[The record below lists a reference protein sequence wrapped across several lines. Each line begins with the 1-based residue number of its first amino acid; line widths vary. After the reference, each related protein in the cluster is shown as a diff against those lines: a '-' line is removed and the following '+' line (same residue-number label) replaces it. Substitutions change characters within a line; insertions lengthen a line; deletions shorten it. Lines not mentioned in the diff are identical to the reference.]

1 MVKSGTPPPSPSVKV
16 RTEKQPL
23 DACTLSALPRH
34 MQQGSAPSTPGSVR
48 YVLVIDRHHAN
59 NVSSVSVWHRDIYR
73 YRFAQ
78 HSRSISD
85 LSQRIKDGVSFLRN
99 KGEGVVFATIS
110 GFCLTLY
117 SFLYQV

>member
-1 MVKSGTPPPSPSVKV
+1 MHSIGASEAHAARISSKYT
-16 RTEKQPL
+16 RLCQ
-23 DACTLSALPRH
+23 
-34 MQQGSAPSTPGSVR
+34 
-48 YVLVIDRHHAN
+48 VLVIDRHHAN
-59 NVSSVSVWHRDIYR
+59 TSNVSSVSMWHRDNYICR

>member
-1 MVKSGTPPPSPSVKV
+1 MHSIGASETHAARISSKYT
-16 RTEKQPL
+16 RLCQ
-23 DACTLSALPRH
+23 
-34 MQQGSAPSTPGSVR
+34 
-48 YVLVIDRHHAN
+48 VLVIDRHHAN

-117 SFLYQV
+117 SFLYQVYYWENTLTLSQSQVAKKPRKF